1 MDRKRVVIVGLG
13 LFGAVVGLVLG
24 EAARVPPIPAA
35 VELTGVTSITAA
47 GIVVHVSGWVLAPG
61 VVQVPEGA
69 LVFDAIAAA
78 GGALVGARLDGINL
92 ARPVASGDQ
101 IGVPG
106 PDVSISGGAG
116 AAGDGL
122 IDLNRAD
129 SSQLQKLPGVGPVL
143 AERIV
148 ARREANGP
156 YRSVEDL
163 LEVPGIGESKLVS
176 IRDLVLVR

>member
-1 MDRKRVVIVGLG
+1 MDLKRGVTLG
-13 LFGAVVGLVLG
+13 LVLAGAVVGAVFG
-24 EAARVPPIPAA
+24 AVARVPPIAETVTQA
-35 VELTGVTSITAA
+35 GLTSTTAA

-61 VVQVPEGA
+61 VVQVSEGA
-69 LVFDAIAAA
+69 LVVDAIAAA
-78 GGALVGARLDGINL
+78 GGALVGARLDEINL

-106 PDVSISGGAG
+106 PDSSRQGGVVAS
-116 AAGDGL
+116 GDGL
-122 IDLNRAD
+122 IGLNQAD

-148 ARREANGP
+148 AYREANGP
-156 YRSVEDL
+156 YQTVEDL
-163 LEVPGIGESKLVS
+163 LEVPGIGEAKLVS

>member
-1 MDRKRVVIVGLG
+1 MDLKRRVILG
-13 LFGAVVGLVLG
+13 LALIGAVVGAVFG
-24 EAARVPPIPAA
+24 EVARVAPISVA
-35 VELTGVTSITAA
+35 VPQIGLTSTTAA

-61 VVQVPEGA
+61 VVRVSEGA
-69 LVFDAIAAA
+69 LVVDAIAAA

-92 ARPVASGDQ
+92 ARPLASGDQ

-106 PDVSISGGAG
+106 PGASIQGGATPV
-116 AAGDGL
+116 GDGL
-122 IDLNRAD
+122 IVLNQAD

-148 ARREANGP
+148 AHREANGP
-156 YRSVEDL
+156 YQTVEDL
-163 LEVPGIGESKLVS
+163 LEVPGIGEAKLVS

>member
-1 MDRKRVVIVGLG
+1 MGLA
-13 LFGAVVGLVLG
+13 LVGAVVGAVFG
-24 EAARVPPIPAA
+24 EITRVPPISAEVTEA
-35 VELTGVTSITAA
+35 GLTSTTAG

-61 VVQVPEGA
+61 VVQVSEGA
-69 LVFDAIAAA
+69 LVVDAIAAA

-106 PDVSISGGAG
+106 PDASIQGGAASGGDA
-116 AAGDGL
+116 L
-122 IDLNRAD
+122 SLNQAD

-148 ARREANGP
+148 AYREANGP
-156 YRSVEDL
+156 YETVEDL
-163 LEVPGIGESKLVS
+163 LEVPGIGEAKLVS